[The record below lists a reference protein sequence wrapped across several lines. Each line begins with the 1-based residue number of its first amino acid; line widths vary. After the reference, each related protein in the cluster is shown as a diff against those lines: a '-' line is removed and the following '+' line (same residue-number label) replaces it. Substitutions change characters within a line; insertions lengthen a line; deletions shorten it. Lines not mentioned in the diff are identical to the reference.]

1 MLYRLMRSPS
11 RSLFLIAALILVPLS
26 PLRGQGA
33 CRAGKTALVLAGG
46 GAKGMAHLGVIRV
59 LDSLGV
65 RPDFVIGTSMGS
77 IVGALYASGYSSREI
92 DSIARGLPMEE
103 LVSPATPAP
112 SRAYS
117 YYRPLIYWA
126 FIDGKVQLV
135 PGAVPENRINAVLNQ
150 ALLRGNL
157 QARGDFGRMAIPYY
171 AVASDVATTLP
182 VVLHSGDLAQA
193 VRASMSIP
201 IVFPLVRI
209 GDKNLVD
216 GGLSANLPV
225 RLARELGADQ
235 LIISNLVQHHRG
247 DIDYG
252 SSAAVASS
260 MLDYLFSQSADS
272 AFSGDVYIASDVTG
286 LASLDFSPPAVDT
299 AIAHGEVAAR
309 GALVP
314 VLESKCLPRG
324 DRTLPPA
331 APLVVQEL
339 NVPGL
344 TRAELQELLSAMGLA
359 SGITLEESV
368 LRRGFERLAG
378 TGQFLS
384 VWLTPTPKD
393 SGVAL
398 NVQVRR
404 APAGGVGLGLAYDNE
419 LGARMWTGLAFRD
432 PVTRTFDFTGIVTFG
447 GLREDISGNIRRP
460 IKLLGHPSLLASGF
474 FGREIIPFFLDDG
487 LGSIRP
493 RLTMGYAQFGLEW
506 LSGHTWQFRVAG
518 RARAWEAMDGS
529 GHESF
534 GPTGLLRHLQ
544 PDGTITLQAE
554 AELTTQFQRALFEI
568 REPIILG
575 PWVVTPQLRLGRIA
589 GTEVP
594 LRLTFPLGGYDG
606 FPGLH
611 MLERRGTDEFYSA
624 ISVSHPII
632 GALRLRVELA
642 AGNSSFAD
650 SSTTSVFNKE
660 DFLFGAR
667 IGFIVRN
674 SPLGPIRVQYGAT
687 QANGVYRDQ
696 MLVRVGN
703 WF

>member
-1 MLYRLMRSPS
+1 MRLVPRVLP
-11 RSLFLIAALILVPLS
+11 LVGLLALVPLV
-26 PLRGQGA
+26 PAAGQGA

-59 LDSLGV
+59 LDSLGIK
-65 RPDFVIGTSMGS
+65 PDFVIGTSMGS
-77 IVGALYASGYSSREI
+77 IIGALYASGYTSREI
-92 DSIARGLPMEE
+92 DSIARSLPMEE

-201 IVFPLVRI
+201 IIFPLVRI
-209 GDKNLVD
+209 GEKNLVD

-247 DIDYG
+247 EIDYG

-260 MLDYLFSQSADS
+260 MLDYLFSQTADS
-272 AFSGDVYIASDVTG
+272 AFPGDVYIASDVTG
-286 LASLDFSPPAVDT
+286 LSSLDFAPAAVDT
-299 AIAHGEVAAR
+299 AIVHGERAAR
-309 GALVP
+309 EALVP

-324 DRTLPPA
+324 DRPPPPA
-331 APLVVQEL
+331 ARFVVQEL

-344 TRAELQELLSAMGLA
+344 SRAELQELLSTMGLA

-368 LRRGFERLAG
+368 LRRGYDRLA
-378 TGQFLS
+378 TSGQFLS

-398 NVQVRR
+398 NLQVRR

-419 LGARMWTGLAFRD
+419 LGARMWTGVSFRD
-432 PVTRTFDFTGIVTFG
+432 PVTRTYDFTGIVSFG
-447 GLREDISGNIRRP
+447 GLREDISANIRRP
-460 IKLLGHPSLLASGF
+460 IKPLGHPSLLASGF
-474 FGREIIPFFLDDG
+474 LGREIIPFFLDDG
-487 LGSIRP
+487 LASVRP
-493 RLTMGYAQFGLEW
+493 RLDMAYVQFGLEW
-506 LSGHTWQFRVAG
+506 LTGRTWQFRVAG
-518 RARAWEAMDGS
+518 RGRAWEDVEGA

-544 PDGTITLQAE
+544 PDGTITVQLD
-554 AELTTQFQRALFEI
+554 AELTTQFQRIMGEF
-568 REPIILG
+568 REPIYVG
-575 PWVVTPQLRLGRIA
+575 PWVITPQARLGKIT
-589 GTEVP
+589 GTEIP

-611 MLERRGTDEFYSA
+611 MLERRGTEEFYSA
-624 ISVSHPII
+624 LSVSHPIA
-632 GALRLRVELA
+632 GAIRVQVEVA
-642 AGNSSFAD
+642 AGNSRFAD
-650 SSTTSVFNKE
+650 STVTSFFNEE
-660 DFLFGAR
+660 DFLVGGR

-674 SPLGPIRVQYGAT
+674 SPLGPVRLMYGGT
-687 QANGVYRDQ
+687 RANGVYRDQ
-696 MLVRVGN
+696 LFLRVGN

>member
-11 RSLFLIAALILVPLS
+11 PLRLLLPALLLLPLS

-33 CRAGKTALVLAGG
+33 CSAGKTALVLAGG
-46 GAKGMAHLGVIRV
+46 GAKGMAHLGVIRI
-59 LDSLGV
+59 LDSL
-65 RPDFVIGTSMGS
+65 RIKPDFVIGTSMGS
-77 IVGALYASGYSSREI
+77 IVGALYASGYTSREI
-92 DSIARGLPMEE
+92 DSIARSLPMEE
-103 LVSPATPAP
+103 LVTPSTPAP

-135 PGAVPENRINAVLNQ
+135 PGAVPENRINAVLSQ
-150 ALLRGNL
+150 ALLRGNF

-171 AVASDVATTLP
+171 AVASDVATTRP

-201 IVFPLVRI
+201 IIFPLVRI
-209 GDKNLVD
+209 GDQNLVD

-260 MLDYLFSQSADS
+260 MLDYLFSQAADS
-272 AFSGDVYIASDVTG
+272 AFAGDVYIASDVTG
-286 LASLDFSPPAVDT
+286 LSSLDFAPAAVDT
-299 AIAHGEVAAR
+299 AISRGESASR
-309 GALVP
+309 TALLP

-324 DRTLPPA
+324 DRTLPPS
-331 APLVVQEL
+331 APLVVEEL

-344 TRAELQELLSAMGLA
+344 TRAELQELLSMMGLA

-368 LRRGFERLAG
+368 LRRGFDRLA
-378 TGQFLS
+378 TSGQFLS

-398 NVQVRR
+398 NLQVRR

-419 LGARMWTGLAFRD
+419 LGARMWAGVAFRD
-432 PVTRTFDFTGIVTFG
+432 PVTRSYDFTGIVTFG

-460 IKLLGHPSLLASGF
+460 VKLLGRPSLLASGF
-474 FGREIIPFFLDDG
+474 LGREIIPFFLDDG
-487 LGSIRP
+487 LASIRP
-493 RLTMGYAQFGLEW
+493 RLDMAYGQFGLEW
-506 LSGHTWQFRVAG
+506 LTGATWQFRIAARG
-518 RARAWEAMDGS
+518 RAWEDVEGA

-544 PDGTITLQAE
+544 PDGTITLQAD
-554 AELTTQFQRALFEI
+554 AEVTTQFQRLLFEL
-568 REPIILG
+568 RQPIYAG
-575 PWVVTPQLRLGRIA
+575 PWVITPQLRAGRIT
-589 GTEVP
+589 GTEIP

-611 MLERRGTDEFYSA
+611 MLERRGTEEFYA
-624 ISVSHPII
+624 ALSVSHPIAGSI
-632 GALRLRVELA
+632 RLRGELA
-642 AGNSSFAD
+642 AGNSRFAD
-650 SSTTSVFNKE
+650 STVTSFFNEE

-667 IGFIVRN
+667 IGLSVRN
-674 SPLGPIRVQYGAT
+674 SPLGPVRLQYGAT
-687 QANGVYRDQ
+687 RANGVYRDQ
-696 MLVRVGN
+696 LLLRVGN

>member
-1 MLYRLMRSPS
+1 MRLPPRVLP
-11 RSLFLIAALILVPLS
+11 LVGLLLAAPLVPLA
-26 PLRGQGA
+26 GQGA

-59 LDSLGV
+59 LDSLGI

-77 IVGALYASGYSSREI
+77 IVGALYASGYSSQEI
-92 DSIARGLPMEE
+92 DSIARSLPMEE
-103 LVSPATPAP
+103 LVSPSTPSP

-126 FIDGKVQLV
+126 FVDGKVQLV
-135 PGAVPENRINAVLNQ
+135 PGAVPENRINAVLSQ

-157 QARGDFGRMAIPYY
+157 QARGDFSRMAIPYY

-201 IVFPLVRI
+201 IVFPSVRI
-209 GDKNLVD
+209 GDQNLVD

-225 RLARELGADQ
+225 RLARELGATQ

-247 DIDYG
+247 DVDYG

-260 MLDYLFSQSADS
+260 MLDYLFSQNADS
-272 AFSGDVYIASDVTG
+272 AFAGDVYIASDVTG
-286 LASLDFSPPAVDT
+286 LSSLDFSEAAVDT
-299 AIAHGEVAAR
+299 AIVHGEVAAR
-309 GALVP
+309 ASIVP
-314 VLESKCLPRG
+314 SLAEKCLPLG
-324 DRTLPPA
+324 ARTSPPPA
-331 APLVVQEL
+331 GLVVQEL

-359 SGITLEESV
+359 SGITLDEAV
-368 LRRGFERLAG
+368 LRRGFDRLANS
-378 TGQFLS
+378 GQFMS

-404 APAGGVGLGLAYDNE
+404 APAGGIGLGLAYDNE
-419 LGARMWTGLAFRD
+419 LGARMWTGVAFRD
-432 PVTRTFDFTGIVTFG
+432 PVTRTYDFTGIVTFG

-460 IKLLGHPSLLASGF
+460 IKPLGHPAILASGF

-493 RLTMGYAQFGLEW
+493 RLSMGYVQLGLEW
-506 LSGHTWQFRVAG
+506 LMAHTWQFRIGG

-529 GHESF
+529 GHESV
-534 GPTGLLRHLQ
+534 GPTGLIRHIQ
-544 PDGTITLQAE
+544 PDGTITTQGDLE
-554 AELTTQFQRALFEI
+554 VTSQFQRALIEI
-568 REPIILG
+568 REPITLG
-575 PWVVTPQLRLGRIA
+575 PWVVTPQVRLGKIA
-589 GTEVP
+589 GSEVP

-611 MLERRGTDEFYSA
+611 MLERRGTDEFYTSL
-624 ISVSHPII
+624 SVSHPVV
-632 GALRLRVELA
+632 GSLRVRVEAA

-674 SPLGPIRVQYGAT
+674 SPLGPVRVMYGAT
-687 QANGVYRDQ
+687 EANGVYRDQ

>member
-1 MLYRLMRSPS
+1 
-11 RSLFLIAALILVPLS
+11 
-26 PLRGQGA
+26 
-33 CRAGKTALVLAGG
+33 
-46 GAKGMAHLGVIRV
+46 MAHLGVIRV
-59 LDSLGV
+59 LDSLGI

-77 IVGALYASGYSSREI
+77 IMGALYASGYSSREI
-92 DSIARGLPMEE
+92 DSIARSLPMEE
-103 LVSPATPAP
+103 LVSPTTPAP
-112 SRAYS
+112 ARAYS

-182 VVLHSGDLAQA
+182 VVLSSGDLAQA

-225 RLARELGADQ
+225 RLARELGATQ
-235 LIISNLVQHHRG
+235 LIISNLVQNHRG

-252 SSAAVASS
+252 SSAAVAST

-272 AFSGDVYIASDVTG
+272 AFTGDVYIASDVTG
-286 LASLDFSPPAVDT
+286 LSSLDFAPNAVDT
-299 AIAHGEVAAR
+299 AIAHGEFAAR
-309 GALVP
+309 EALVP
-314 VLESKCLPRG
+314 VIDSKCLPRG
-324 DRTLPPA
+324 DRTPPPA
-331 APLVVQEL
+331 QPLVVQEL

-344 TRAELQELLSAMGLA
+344 TRAELTELLSTMGLA
-359 SGITLEESV
+359 SGITLEEPV
-368 LRRGFERLAG
+368 LRKGFDRVARA
-378 TGQFLS
+378 GQFTS

-404 APAGGVGLGLAYDNE
+404 APSGGAGLGIAYDNE
-419 LGARMWTGLAFRD
+419 LGARMWTGLTFRD
-432 PVTRTFDFTGIVTFG
+432 PVTRTYEFTGLVTFG
-447 GLREDISGNIRRP
+447 GLREDLQGAIRRRIKP
-460 IKLLGHPSLLASGF
+460 IGKPSLLATGF
-474 FGREIIPFFLDDG
+474 LGREIIPFFLDDG

-493 RLTMGYAQFGLEW
+493 RLGMAFGSFGLEW
-506 LSGHTWQFRVAG
+506 ITGKTWVFRTSGRL
-518 RARAWEAMDGS
+518 RAWEAMDGS

-534 GPTGLLRHLQ
+534 GPAFMVEHVSSEGVVVTH
-544 PDGTITLQAE
+544 AE
-554 AELTTQFQRALFEI
+554 GEFTTQFQRLHLEV
-568 REPIILG
+568 REPLYVG
-575 PWVVTPQLRLGRIA
+575 PWVIIPQLRLGQIH
-589 GTEVP
+589 GSEVP
-594 LRLTFPLGGYDG
+594 LRLTFPLGGFDG

-611 MLERRGTDEFYSA
+611 MLERRGTHEFYSA
-624 ISVSHPII
+624 LSVSHPII
-632 GALRLRVELA
+632 GPIRLRLEGAV
-642 AGNSSFAD
+642 GNSSFAD
-650 SSTTSVFNKE
+650 SSSASIFNKE
-660 DFLFGAR
+660 DFLYGGR

-674 SPLGPIRVQYGAT
+674 TLLGQVRVMYGAT
-687 QANGVYRDQ
+687 KANGVYRDQ
-696 MLVRVGN
+696 LFLRVGN